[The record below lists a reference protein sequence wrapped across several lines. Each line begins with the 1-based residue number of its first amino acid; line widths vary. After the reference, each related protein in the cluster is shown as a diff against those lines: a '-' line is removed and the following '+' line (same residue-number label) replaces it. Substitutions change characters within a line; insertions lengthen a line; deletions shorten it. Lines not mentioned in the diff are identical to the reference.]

1 MKKLFSIAMAAL
13 MMSVSVLAAENVNV
27 VVNNKPIDSKG
38 VIIDGRTMMP
48 VRGVFEELGFDVSW
62 DNATKTATLTKSI
75 VTVKMTN
82 GDKGFTVNGKEII
95 PDVPQQIVDGRFMLP
110 LRAVAEAI
118 GARVNWDGATSTAS
132 ISTGL
137 QVGDVLDL
145 TEDKEEDKKI
155 DNISEKTDISD
166 AISVEVISPDDP
178 IFDKIGINEITLD

>member
-1 MKKLFSIAMAAL
+1 MAAL
-13 MMSVSVLAAENVNV
+13 MMSASVFAADVNV

-62 DNATKTATLTKSI
+62 DNDTKTATLKRSI

-82 GDKGFTVNGKEII
+82 GEKGFTVNGKEIT
-95 PDVPQQIVDGRFMLP
+95 PDVPQQIIDGRFMLP

-118 GARVNWDGATSTAS
+118 GANVDWDGATSTAS

-137 QVGDVLDL
+137 KVGSVQVL
-145 TEDKEEDKKI
+145 TDDAEDSD
-155 DNISEKTDISD
+155 EKTNDISD
-166 AISVEVISPDDP
+166 ALSIEVISPDDP
-178 IFDKIGINEITLD
+178 VFDNIGVNEINLD

>member
-1 MKKLFSIAMAAL
+1 MKKLLSITMAAL
-13 MMSVSVLAAENVNV
+13 MMSASVFAADVNV
-27 VVNNKPIDSKG
+27 VVNSKPIDSKG
-38 VIIDGRTMMP
+38 IIIDGRTMMP

-62 DNATKTATLTKSI
+62 DNDTKTATLTKSI

-118 GARVNWDGATSTAS
+118 GARVNWDGATSTAT

-137 QVGDVLDL
+137 KVEGVLDL
-145 TEDKEEDKKI
+145 TDNKEEDKK
-155 DNISEKTDISD
+155 TDEAADLSD

-178 IFDKIGINEITLD
+178 IFDNVGVNEITLE